1 LEKQILQIYNDGP
14 SNVFEIHFYMF
25 DNDVESILNKMVA
38 EKKYWIE
45 TIIASKECLKN
56 RANEMQNMNEIM
68 KMFATVPD

>member
-1 LEKQILQIYNDGP
+1 
-14 SNVFEIHFYMF
+14 MF